1 MRTELESI
9 NELLA
14 EASPRQPLGR
24 LKAFEE
30 LREELGEPAWLSDVE
45 SELDLRDAIS
55 YTKVSAETRAVCEME
70 MQLAAKGGWRLNAVR
85 I

>member
-1 MRTELESI
+1 MRTESESI

-30 LREELGEPAWLSDVE
+30 LQDELGEPAWLSDVE
-45 SELDLRDAIS
+45 AALDTLEVIAH
-55 YTKVSAETRAVCEME
+55 TQVSPEIARCCKADLEQAERN
-70 MQLAAKGGWRLNAVR
+70 GWQYGL
-85 I
+85 